1 MPEHHEIT
9 GRVTGVPLPAGAVGA
24 SVRIALDSPPSPRWS
39 QAFSARLTRAL
50 LGGPS
55 VAHLRLDRAVQGADI
70 VLDGIENRQAE
81 RLGDA
86 LRLAVEAANATPDDP
101 RAGAEHAAVRRGRD
115 RPGRRRARSLSRGS
129 GRAPTAARRR
139 RSPRGRG

>member
-24 SVRIALDSPPSPRWS
+24 SIRIALDSPPSPRWS

-86 LRLAVEAANATPDDP
+86 LRLAVEAANGVTDDP
-101 RAGAEHAAVRRGRD
+101 APAGNMEQSDADAIALVVG
-115 RPGRRRARSLSRGS
+115 RSL
-129 GRAPTAARRR
+129 AQ
-139 RSPRGRG
+139 PR